1 MKLDAEARYAE
12 SHEWARKDGGGITI
26 GISDHAQESLG
37 DIVFVELPPPGAVF
51 QAGAAFGVVESV
63 KAASDVYA
71 PVGGTVRAV
80 NEALADQP
88 DLVNKD
94 CYGQGWFIRIEPDK
108 PGDWDKLLSPA
119 DYEKLT
125 GAEGAKPEA

>member
-1 MKLDAEARYAE
+1 MKLDAKARYAE
-12 SHEWARKDGGGITI
+12 SHEWARKDGDEITV

-37 DIVFVELPPPGAVF
+37 DIVFVELPRPGTAV

-88 DLVNKD
+88 ELVNRD
-94 CYGQGWFIRIEPDK
+94 CYGEGWFIRIEPDK
-108 PGDWDKLLSPA
+108 AGDWDTLLSPA
-119 DYEKLT
+119 DYEKLA
-125 GAEGAKPEA
+125 GAESAGPED

>member
-12 SHEWARKDGGGITI
+12 SHEWARKDGDGITI

-37 DIVFVELPPPGAVF
+37 DIVFVELPRPGTVFKAGAV
-51 QAGAAFGVVESV
+51 FGVVESV
-63 KAASDVYA
+63 KAASDVYT

-88 DLVNKD
+88 ELVNKD
-94 CYGQGWFIRIEPDK
+94 CYGEGWFIRIEPDN
-108 PGDWDKLLSPA
+108 PADWDKLLSPA
-119 DYEKLT
+119 EYAKIAGAA
-125 GAEGAKPEA
+125 GAES